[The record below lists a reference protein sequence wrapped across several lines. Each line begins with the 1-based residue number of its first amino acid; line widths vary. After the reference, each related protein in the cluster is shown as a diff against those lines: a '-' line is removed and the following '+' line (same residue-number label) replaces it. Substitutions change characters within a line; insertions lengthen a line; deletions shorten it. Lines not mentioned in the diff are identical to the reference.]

1 MLQLFTQSSGYFV
14 PDTDKP
20 ANLISNEYFPFI
32 HTGRMDICSSYFENS
47 ISTYYKPSITKDV
60 RVKTNSSVNILNALT
75 YSESIYKFVF
85 TSSTYFIGKG
95 IIMDAKGE
103 ILLLTTVKR
112 ELFKDYDIRRRELS
126 EDNGSDFSYNNF
138 VMFISSEL
146 AFKEEHSVFYRRL
159 QKIYLNFCFEK
170 GMEVRFLPSS
180 TIEKN
185 TFANSLNL
193 RFNSIDQLDY
203 HLRNEVKNFLL
214 ISDEDVQQRSLHI
227 NIPPVNIVIP
237 VAQPIVDSEEAI
249 DLSYLE
255 EDRINRQDAE
265 LRESTEASD
274 RDASVESAQIAAS
287 ISINSNAHIQTI
299 VNGIDDSRSDMFR
312 AVGVPSSYLSQ
323 DTEWEENPSNDYI
336 GTYTTQS
343 AMYNMVA
350 GVDPYMP
357 EPPVETTLLPP
368 EEPTTEL
375 EDPDIIII

>member
-1 MLQLFTQSSGYFV
+1 MLELFTQSSGYTT

-32 HTGRMDICSSYFENS
+32 NLVRLSSGNSYFENS

-60 RVKTNSSVNILNALT
+60 RVKTNSSVNILNSLT
-75 YSESIYKFVF
+75 FSESIYKFVF

-112 ELFKDYDIRRRELS
+112 DLFKDFDTRRRELS
-126 EDNGSDFSYNNF
+126 EDNETHFSYNNF
-138 VMFISSEL
+138 VMFVASEL

-180 TIEKN
+180 IIEKN

-214 ISDEDVQQRSLHI
+214 IPEADSEQRSLHI
-227 NIPPVNIVIP
+227 NIPPVNIVMP
-237 VAQPIVDSEEAI
+237 VTEVDE

-255 EDRINRQDAE
+255 ENMINREHAMLIQ
-265 LRESTEASD
+265 RTEAFD
-274 RDASVESAQIAAS
+274 RSVAFIRDDLGLPPES
-287 ISINSNAHIQTI
+287 
-299 VNGIDDSRSDMFR
+299 
-312 AVGVPSSYLSQ
+312 PESYLSQ
-323 DTEWEENPSNDYI
+323 DVGRGLNTSLYVDEYGNP
-336 GTYTTQS
+336 
-343 AMYNMVA
+343 AYNYVA
-350 GVDPYMP
+350 GVDTYLP
-357 EPPVETTLLPP
+357 EPPVEITLLPP

>member
-1 MLQLFTQSSGYFV
+1 MLQLFTQSSGYV
-14 PDTDKP
+14 TPDKNKP

-32 HTGRMDICSSYFENS
+32 NLSVLSSSYTYFKIS
-47 ISTYYKPSITKDV
+47 ISTYYKPSITENV
-60 RVKTNSSVNILNALT
+60 RVKTNSSVNILNALAF
-75 YSESIYKFVF
+75 SESIYKFVF

-112 ELFKDYDIRRRELS
+112 DLFKDYNIRIRELS
-126 EDNGSDFSYNNF
+126 EDNETYFSYDNF
-138 VMFISSEL
+138 VMFVSSEL

-214 ISDEDVQQRSLHI
+214 IPEADVQQRSLHI

-237 VAQPIVDSEEAI
+237 VAE
-249 DLSYLE
+249 LE
-255 EDRINRQDAE
+255 ENRIVRQDSE
-265 LRESTEASD
+265 LRESTEAFDISVAYIRND
-274 RDASVESAQIAAS
+274 LDASLNIIRARTQEVDRSTAMLEGSESYFGQDLTRGLNTYATQPAIY
-287 ISINSNAHIQTI
+287 NTVRGLHTH
-299 VNGIDDSRSDMFR
+299 RSE
-312 AVGVPSSYLSQ
+312 A
-323 DTEWEENPSNDYI
+323 
-336 GTYTTQS
+336 
-343 AMYNMVA
+343 
-350 GVDPYMP
+350 
-357 EPPVETTLLPP
+357 PVETTLLPP
-368 EEPTTEL
+368 EESTTEL